1 MRITFTMNAVP
12 VDSKA
17 KPWSPPQSVI
27 VRLANE
33 SKAATNATTQSA
45 YRGFPT
51 RTLAF
56 KSALRVTVSG
66 EDAVRA
72 SEQPTAI
79 EFPEYTYRQA
89 SAAGRYGPPA
99 QRLANGPQ
107 HEAAKSFLVEQ
118 ARADT
123 LWRRSLL
130 AFCGLGLFVVFFNA
144 ADIYGLGSRPWRGFW
159 DATVV
164 ATGQAYVTTAGQV
177 RPDGASAAAGMRR
190 GDVIDLREQTFGA
203 RYEWSCCELMATQPT
218 ALVVHRGSQ
227 RFIANVTGSTVFEG
241 PWPFKLLGLLSAQIA
256 VLFFLACAAAIAL
269 RRPGPYEAR
278 IVAIILLLQAGSLLG
293 PYVTVPNNLL
303 NVVFLV
309 VDAACTLVSSWLL
322 VGLASRFGERHAW
335 RRTIESCAYGLVALA
350 FLRSIASDVG
360 IGTLWFDPLP
370 FLAPLLNSTNW
381 LSLLWGVEPIVA
393 LLAIVAAAAG
403 AVASSADSQRA
414 RTAWLLL
421 PLPVAFALGSTVLFS
436 SVFGSSWFLYSG
448 TIVGRGIVS
457 LLGALTVTYALLKRR
472 VLDFEFILGRALVV
486 ATVSLMVVAA
496 FVLLEWLL
504 GTVLSN
510 VSHVTGL
517 VSNAALAL
525 VLGLSLRY
533 IHRRVDTFVDAVLF
547 RKRHEDERALVDF
560 SKEAAAVTDQDALID
575 TTLAKIRRHTDARD
589 AALLVKADGL
599 YAAVRSFGDGVVPDV
614 NENDEAVLSL
624 KTWHKPIDP
633 HQYETALR
641 GALVLPML
649 ARGQLVAI
657 LSLGERTGGEAY
669 APDEIE
675 ALHQFAHGVGIT
687 LDALRGK
694 RDEATDLPNMI
705 AALAADVR
713 ALPEQLFEKVAR
725 RLPNS

>member
-1 MRITFTMNAVP
+1 M
-12 VDSKA
+12 
-17 KPWSPPQSVI
+17 
-27 VRLANE
+27 LAR
-33 SKAATNATTQSA
+33 TNGRQG
-45 YRGFPT
+45 R
-51 RTLAF
+51 
-56 KSALRVTVSG
+56 
-66 EDAVRA
+66 
-72 SEQPTAI
+72 PTAK
-79 EFPEYTYRQA
+79 
-89 SAAGRYGPPA
+89 S
-99 QRLANGPQ
+99 RLMQ
-107 HEAAKSFLVEQ
+107 HGN
-118 ARADT
+118 ADT
-123 LWRRSLL
+123 RWRRALL
-130 AFCGLGLFVVFFNA
+130 AFCGLGLLVVVFNA

-164 ATGQAYVTTAGQV
+164 ATGQPYVTTAGQV
-177 RPDGASAAAGMRR
+177 RPDGASAAAGIRR
-190 GDVIDLREQTFGA
+190 GDVIDLREQMFGA
-203 RYEWSCCELMATQPT
+203 RYAWSCCELMATQPT
-218 ALVVHRGSQ
+218 SLVVHRGSQ

-241 PWPFKLLGLLSAQIA
+241 PWAFKLLGLLSAQIA
-256 VLFFLACAAAIAL
+256 VLFFLGCAALIAL

-278 IVAIILLLQAGSLLG
+278 VAAIILLLQTGSLLG
-293 PYVTVPNNLL
+293 TYVSVPNALL
-303 NVVFLV
+303 NVVFLL
-309 VDAACTLVSSWLL
+309 VDATCTLASSWLL
-322 VGLASRFGERHAW
+322 VSFASRFGERHAW
-335 RRTIESCAYGLVALA
+335 RRAIESCAYGLVALA
-350 FLRSIASDVG
+350 FLRSLGSDVA

-370 FLAPLLNSTNW
+370 LLAPLVNSTGW
-381 LSLLWGVEPIVA
+381 LSLLLGVEPVVA
-393 LLAIVAAAAG
+393 LLAIVASAAA
-403 AVASSADSQRA
+403 AVASSADSQRT

-421 PLPVAFALGSTVLFS
+421 PLPVAFALGSIVLFS
-436 SVFGSSWFLYSG
+436 SVFNSSWFLYSG

-486 ATVSLMVVAA
+486 ATVSLMVVAS

-547 RKRHEDERALVDF
+547 RKRHEDERALIDF
-560 SKEAAAVTDQDALID
+560 SKEAASVTDQDALID

-589 AALLVKADGL
+589 AAFLVNGDGS
-599 YAAVRSFGDGVVPDV
+599 YTAVRSFGDGVVPEV
-614 NENDEAVLSL
+614 SENDEAVLSL

-649 ARGQLVAI
+649 ARGKLIAI
-657 LSLGERTGGEAY
+657 LSLGERAGGEAY

-675 ALHQFAHGVGIT
+675 ALYQFAHGVGTT

-694 RDEATDLPNMI
+694 RDEPADLPNMI
-705 AALAADVR
+705 AELAADVR

-725 RLPNS
+725 HLPNT